1 MFLGFLITLK
11 NWVCGNLVSQE
22 ILFCHFR
29 VPFIK
34 NATTKITRET
44 SNNQKI
50 TLWPKKRSNINFN
63 LGPSYIGV
71 LFTPKVSTKSF
82 SLYVEDPLF
91 VTLFMKV
98 IRSLA
103 ILFKVHLKLCIRP
116 KWNSSFNWEFS
127 STPNK
132 QMRVHNS
139 ADRNKHATQAAEGA
153 FLVYSKLNF

>member
-1 MFLGFLITLK
+1 MTNI
-11 NWVCGNLVSQE
+11 
-22 ILFCHFR
+22 
-29 VPFIK
+29 
-34 NATTKITRET
+34 
-44 SNNQKI
+44 
-50 TLWPKKRSNINFN
+50 RSNINSN

-71 LFTPKVSTKSF
+71 FTLKVSTKSF

-132 QMRVHNS
+132 QVRVNDHYDSGWHVLPWDHWSLQACLWAWIDPKCHWNFSNQTYQVMNYEVMRQGPVVS
-139 ADRNKHATQAAEGA
+139 TSLGQ
-153 FLVYSKLNF
+153 SKSKWSLTW